1 MNDEWMRIAHDIHDR
16 SNDSGNDDVDFDVVG
31 HELGY
36 NYSRSKKDNYNDNN
50 DDGGSFDDNDD
61 DDVGSE
67 KVDMEMKVKA
77 F

>member
-1 MNDEWMRIAHDIHDR
+1 MMNEWMRIAHDIHDR
-16 SNDSGNDDVDFDVVG
+16 SNDSGDDDVVDFDG

-36 NYSRSKKDNYNDNN
+36 NYSRSKMDNDNDNN
-50 DDGGSFDDNDD
+50 DDGGSFDDND

>member
-16 SNDSGNDDVDFDVVG
+16 SNDSGDDDVDVDDDG

-36 NYSRSKKDNYNDNN
+36 NYSSSKKDNYNDNN
-50 DDGGSFDDNDD
+50 DDGGSFDD
-61 DDVGSE
+61 DVGSE